1 MLEISADKIAFVVIR
16 ARDYD
21 QGLDGRGG
29 RNAYELRDFIADLND
44 DEQAMMQKSIDAVKG
59 LVDGRYQWVVF
70 TSTNAVRAVWE
81 VGERVAALDGVS
93 ALAWHGLTGY
103 QDERVHVSVP
113 HTARVSAPGD
123 VVLHKV
129 ARRAAGEVLARAV
142 PVTAPLWA
150 SVRAGHWAVSD
161 RQAALLLVMPV
172 QQRLVDAA
180 ALRDL
185 TRQPP
190 GRTRRRHL
198 REIGEAVHGGVE
210 SIGELDLGA
219 MCRRHALPPP
229 SRQVVRETPGGRCY
243 LDAFWE
249 EAGFGIEVD
258 GSGHRAG
265 AHVALDHLRTNDLV
279 IGGEPLLRVDL
290 LGLRLYE
297 GRFAAQIRSMLAR
310 PRRSR

>member
-1 MLEISADKIAFVVIR
+1 MATSVET
-16 ARDYD
+16 
-21 QGLDGRGG
+21 
-29 RNAYELRDFIADLND
+29 LRDLAS
-44 DEQAMMQKSIDAVKG
+44 ASG
-59 LVDGRYQWVVF
+59 LVLGRRQLREHGWTHKQVRREVRAGRWVVQGQQAVALHNGPL
-70 TSTNAVRAVWE
+70 SARGRAVRAVWE